1 MRFTMGFG
9 GGMKA
14 TTSPDPQRGLAPA
27 LPTGQK
33 PSSVRNRL
41 QFRQAHK
48 KPLAKQVRSWIPEPF
63 VGFQVSGLAAYSCYA
78 QDRVRKD
85 TSPTR

>member
-14 TTSPDPQRGLAPA
+14 MTSPDAQRGPAPT

-33 PSSVRNRL
+33 PSSVRNHL

-48 KPLAKQVRSWIPEPF
+48 KPLAGRTEVTLPPLEILATRVILNPVIVIRIF
-63 VGFQVSGLAAYSCYA
+63 AGFS
-78 QDRVRKD
+78 
-85 TSPTR
+85 TTTHP